1 MFPWCKVVHWNSA
14 SWKYWCFK
22 YVVDKTP
29 SSNCNLQGV
38 SEWTDISKSALR
50 SGSINN
56 FIDLWYLVALGG
68 LGICV
73 SSNSCQKNDMGWPQQ
88 PPTEKMLKFNMIFQD
103 STPKHFFSKHR
114 NEAEFKCL
122 NNSEVL
128 SSDFPVLKHL
138 QPQ

>member
-56 FIDLWYLVALGG
+56 FIELWCLVTSGG

-73 SSNSCQKNDMGWPQQ
+73 SSNSCQKNDIGWPQE
-88 PPTEKMLKFNMIFQD
+88 PLTEKMLKFNMVLHD
-103 STPKHFFSKHR
+103 STPKHFFQNIEIKLYS
-114 NEAEFKCL
+114 NAWIT
-122 NNSEVL
+122 
-128 SSDFPVLKHL
+128 LKFSVMIFQYLKYL